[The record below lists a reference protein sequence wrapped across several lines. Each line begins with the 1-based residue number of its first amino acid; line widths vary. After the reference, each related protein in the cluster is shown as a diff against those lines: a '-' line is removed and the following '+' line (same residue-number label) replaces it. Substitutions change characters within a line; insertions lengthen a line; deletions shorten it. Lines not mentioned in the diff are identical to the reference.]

1 LSIAFSFRVGESTVR
16 QLIKEVCSVITIKL
30 WPIYVTLPTEEQ
42 WKNIIDGYWNRWN
55 MPNCFG
61 AIDGKHIFLQCPP
74 NSGSLYYNYKK
85 QFSIVLMAISDHL
98 YRFSLVDIGAYG
110 GNSDGGIFES
120 SNIGKNLNNKLN
132 LPTAHVYLPGSS
144 ISMPGFFIADAAFP
158 LSTRIMKPYSGKNL
172 TEKQKIYNYRHSRG
186 RNTIEGTFG
195 IYANRFRVF
204 RTAIS
209 MLPETATLITAAS
222 VALHNYIMYEE
233 QKDGLKK
240 YSEEV
245 ELQSSQWSNV
255 QNISSTSTKAAI
267 SQRDILS
274 EYFVSPE
281 GQVDFQYEYIH
292 RGQYSDTVF
301 EENSNEI

>member
-1 LSIAFSFRVGESTVR
+1 
-16 QLIKEVCSVITIKL
+16 
-30 WPIYVTLPTEEQ
+30 
-42 WKNIIDGYWNRWN
+42 

-61 AIDGKHIFLQCPP
+61 ALDGKHIFLQCPL

-144 ISMPGFFIADAAFP
+144 ISMPGFFVADAAFP

-186 RNTIEGTFG
+186 RNTIEAAFG

-209 MLPETATLITAAS
+209 MLPETATLITTAS

-233 QKDGLKK
+233 QKNGLKK

-255 QNISSTSTKAAI
+255 QNISSTSSTKAAI

-281 GQVDFQYEYIH
+281 GRVDFQYEYIH
-292 RGQYSDTVF
+292 RGQYSDAIF

>member
-16 QLIKEVCSVITIKL
+16 QLIKEVCSIITDKL

-42 WKNIIDGYWNRWN
+42 WKNIIDGYWSRWN

-61 AIDGKHIFLQCPP
+61 AIE
-74 NSGSLYYNYKK
+74 YYNYKK

-144 ISMPGFFIADAAFP
+144 ISMPGFFIGDAAFP
-158 LSTRIMKPYSGKNL
+158 LSIRIMKPYLGKNL

-209 MLPETATLITAAS
+209 MLPETATL
-222 VALHNYIMYEE
+222 
-233 QKDGLKK
+233 
-240 YSEEV
+240 
-245 ELQSSQWSNV
+245 
-255 QNISSTSTKAAI
+255 
-267 SQRDILS
+267 
-274 EYFVSPE
+274 
-281 GQVDFQYEYIH
+281 
-292 RGQYSDTVF
+292 
-301 EENSNEI
+301 NSCFSCFA